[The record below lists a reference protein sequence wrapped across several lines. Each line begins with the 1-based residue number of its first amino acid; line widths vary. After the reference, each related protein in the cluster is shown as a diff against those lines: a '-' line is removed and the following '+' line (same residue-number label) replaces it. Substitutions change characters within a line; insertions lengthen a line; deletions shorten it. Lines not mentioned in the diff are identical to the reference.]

1 MVEEL
6 NYASLLV
13 SSLIPDLDL
22 MFVHSKLSSLKIE
35 LLLLFVTFGKNKSF
49 QEKIDIS
56 RENLTFQDKKMTIQ
70 DIALQISLIWDI
82 LFSVGMKVFY

>member
-70 DIALQISLIWDI
+70 DIALQISLI
-82 LFSVGMKVFY
+82 

>member
-1 MVEEL
+1 MMVEEL

-70 DIALQISLIWDI
+70 DIALQISLI
-82 LFSVGMKVFY
+82 